1 METLAEAPAEGS
13 LEVGTKDK
21 ARNLAAV
28 RLGRFQIK
36 KEIIIN
42 VAHAETDVAVEPAA
56 PKPSPFQRIERRAQ
70 VERND

>member
-36 KEIIIN
+36 KEIVID
-42 VAHAETDVAVEPAA
+42 VAHAKTDLAIKPA
-56 PKPSPFQRIERRAQ
+56 PL
-70 VERND
+70 